1 MRPAAPR
8 GNTSETREEEHAPGA
23 RRVAPEEAPPVTAT
37 IEPAAAPEAVESAK
51 LQRHFGRFDILFF
64 LICTI
69 VGVDT
74 IASVAS
80 AGGEAF
86 TWMLVLAVVFFV
98 PQALLFAELGSAFPQ
113 EGGPYIWTR
122 MAFGHLAGAINNFL
136 YWVTNPVWLGGT
148 LAISA
153 VAALQVFFNDGA
165 DFGTPAVLAISL
177 VFIWVAVLAAVL
189 SFRIGKWITTVG
201 AFARFLLLGLFTV
214 SVVIYAS
221 EHGVHGLGAS
231 SFLPT
236 TGGFVALVGVLL
248 FNYVGFELPSAA
260 GEEMRDPARD
270 VPFAILRSAIASF
283 LLYAVPILGILLV
296 IPAED
301 VTNFGGLVD
310 AMKSVFTV
318 FGGSVTADGAVTL
331 TGFGQLLGDLGAV
344 LFVLCVLTSGVT
356 WIMGSDRALAV
367 SGYDGAAPR
376 FLGVL
381 HARLGTPVR
390 VNVLSGIVS
399 TLVLVLAQL
408 ITQGDAAKFFGAVLG
423 VTISTTLVSYLLIYP
438 ALWRLRHTHAEAV
451 RPYRMPFHR
460 PLTVVLMVLL
470 AFTVVQL
477 IAPGAPFAWFAE
489 DYRPDGWAASEAG
502 LYLATEL
509 VPVVVFIGVGVLFWA
524 LGAPTRREN
533 AKAAQSALET
543 ERATAG

>member
-1 MRPAAPR
+1 M
-8 GNTSETREEEHAPGA
+8 
-23 RRVAPEEAPPVTAT
+23 TAT
-37 IEPAAAPEAVESAK
+37 IRPDGSPAAEESAK
-51 LQRHFGRFDILFF
+51 LRRHFGRFDILFF

-74 IASVAS
+74 IASVAG

-86 TWMLVLAVVFFV
+86 TWMVVLAVLFFV

-113 EGGPYIWTR
+113 EGGSYVWTR
-122 MAFGHLAGAINNFL
+122 MAFGHLAGAVTNFF

-153 VAALQVFFNDGA
+153 VAALQTFFNGGNA
-165 DFGTPAVLAISL
+165 FGTPAVLAVSV
-177 VFIWVAVLAAVL
+177 VFIWVAVLATVL

-201 AFARFLLLGLFTV
+201 AFARILLLGLFTV
-214 SVVIYAS
+214 SVVLFAGV
-221 EHGVHGLGAS
+221 HGVHGLGAS

-260 GEEMRDPARD
+260 GEEMRDPKRD
-270 VPFAILRSAIASF
+270 VPFAIARSAIVSF

-296 IPAED
+296 IPANN
-301 VTNFGGLVD
+301 VTNFGGLAD

-318 FGGSVTADGAVTL
+318 YGGSIAGDGTVTL
-331 TGFGQLLGDLGAV
+331 TGLGQLLGDLGAV
-344 LFVLCVLTSGVT
+344 LFVLSVLTSGVT
-356 WIMGSDRALAV
+356 WLMGSDRALAV

-381 HARLGTPVR
+381 NARLGTPVR
-390 VNVLSGIVS
+390 VNVFSGIIA
-399 TLVLVLAQL
+399 TCVLVLAQV
-408 ITQGDAAKFFGAVLG
+408 ITQGSAAKFFGAVLG

-438 ALWRLRHTHAEAV
+438 ALWRLRKTHPDVV
-451 RPYRMPFHR
+451 RPYRMPYHR
-460 PLTVVLMVLL
+460 VLTVVLMVLL
-470 AFTVVQL
+470 AFAVVQL
-477 IAPGAPFAWFAE
+477 IAPGAPFAWFGA
-489 DYRPDGWAASEAG
+489 DYRPAGWKAEEAG

-509 VPVVVFIGVGVLFWA
+509 VPLVVFAGVGVLFWA
-524 LGAPTRREN
+524 LGAPTRRAN
-533 AKAAQSALET
+533 AEAARPLLEQAPVI
-543 ERATAG
+543 R

>member
-1 MRPAAPR
+1 
-8 GNTSETREEEHAPGA
+8 
-23 RRVAPEEAPPVTAT
+23 VTAT
-37 IEPAAAPEAVESAK
+37 IEPGLAPAAKESAK

-74 IASVAS
+74 IASVAG

-86 TWMLVLAVVFFV
+86 TWMVVLAVVFFV

-113 EGGPYIWTR
+113 EGGPYLWTR

-153 VAALQVFFNDGA
+153 VAALQTFFNGGDA
-165 DFGTPAVLAISL
+165 FGTPVVLVVSV
-177 VFIWVAVLAAVL
+177 VFIWIAVLAAVL

-214 SVVIYAS
+214 SVVVYAI

-231 SFLPT
+231 SFTPT
-236 TGGFVALVGVLL
+236 MGGFVGLVGVLL
-248 FNYVGFELPSAA
+248 FNYVGFELPSSA
-260 GEEMRDPARD
+260 GEEMRDPSRD
-270 VPFAILRSAIASF
+270 VPFAIVRSAIASF

-296 IPAED
+296 LPAD
-301 VTNFGGLVD
+301 KVTNFGGLVD

-318 FGGSVTADGAVTL
+318 FGGSVAAGGAVTL
-331 TGFGQLLGDLGAV
+331 SGFGQLLGDLGAI

-381 HARLGTPVR
+381 NAKLGTPVR
-390 VNVLSGIVS
+390 VNIFSGIVA
-399 TLVLVLAQL
+399 TLVLVLAQV

-438 ALWRLRHTHAEAV
+438 ALWRLRTKQPDVA

-460 PLTVVLMVLL
+460 VLTVILMVLL
-470 AFTVVQL
+470 VFTVVQL
-477 IAPGAPFAWFAE
+477 IAPGAPFDWFGP
-489 DYRPDGWAASEAG
+489 DYRPDGWKASEAG

-509 VPVVVFIGVGVLFWA
+509 IPVLVFVVVGVLFWVS
-524 LGAPTRREN
+524 GAPTRRAN
-533 AKAAQSALET
+533 AAAEAPEAAAPVL
-543 ERATAG
+543 R